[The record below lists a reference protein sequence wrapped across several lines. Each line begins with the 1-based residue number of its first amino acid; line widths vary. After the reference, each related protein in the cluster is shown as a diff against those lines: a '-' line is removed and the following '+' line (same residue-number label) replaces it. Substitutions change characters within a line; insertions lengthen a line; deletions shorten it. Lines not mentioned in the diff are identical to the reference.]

1 MTQRFRTSELWGVIK
16 VTDMK
21 RVTVSIPEEIDKKIL
36 ELRKE
41 DRFIRCSYGE
51 IVRQVLLAGLEA
63 KTRNAG

>member
-1 MTQRFRTSELWGVIK
+1 M
-16 VTDMK
+16 TDMK

-63 KTRNAG
+63 KARDAG

>member
-1 MTQRFRTSELWGVIK
+1 M
-16 VTDMK
+16 TDMK

-63 KTRNAG
+63 KNRDAD